1 MKIVEMP
8 LQNDRTSLG
17 SETIKYFSNVHQQVA
32 LTWVASPE
40 SLPQVETFLA
50 HFDCPLAFDFQKSLV
65 DFLLPLSA
73 LPVLKDTVSQQWPQD
88 QALQSSVNELA
99 KQHQLLWHAGRF
111 TFDLTTAGLVY
122 AILNVTPDSF
132 YDGGRYN
139 SLDAMHQQVDQL
151 VAAGA
156 DVIEVG
162 GQTTKPGGFTEITP
176 AEEIDRI
183 QPAIDYLHEKYPSI
197 PIAVDTY
204 KLPVMEFAINH
215 GVDIINDVDGFDT
228 REKRA
233 LLASSNVGLVTM
245 HSNRDQE
252 YDNLGQAMVQFFQK
266 NVSDLVAAGVDRQRI
281 CLDQGIGYAKVAD
294 GHQDMTMM
302 RNINLLTQFNLPL
315 LVAISRKGFG
325 KQLFGLNKEDRLP
338 VTLVAEAAMY
348 QQGGRVFRVHDVVE
362 TKQLV
367 KMLATIDQAYW
378 FKPAGKQS
386 GN

>member
-8 LQNDRTSLG
+8 LHNDRTSLG
-17 SETIKYFSNVHQQVA
+17 QETIKYFTNVHQQIA
-32 LTWVASPE
+32 LIWVATPE
-40 SLPQVETFLA
+40 ELPRVEAFLN

-65 DFLLPLSA
+65 NFLLPQSA
-73 LPVLKDTVSQQWPQD
+73 LVVLRQAISEQWPQD
-88 QALQSSVNELA
+88 QELQSSMAALDKA
-99 KQHQLLWHAGRF
+99 HQLTWQAGRF
-111 TFDLTTAGLVY
+111 SFDLTNLGLVY

-132 YDGGRYN
+132 YDGGQFN
-139 SLDAMHQQVDQL
+139 STDQMHKQVDRL

-162 GQTTKPGGFTEITP
+162 GQTTKPGGFKEISP
-176 AEEIDRI
+176 EEEIDRI
-183 QPAIDYLHEKYPSI
+183 SPAIDYLQEHYPQM

-204 KLPVMEFAINH
+204 KLPVMKFALDQHI
-215 GVDIINDVDGFDT
+215 DIINDVNGFDT
-228 REKRA
+228 PEKRA
-233 LLASSNVGLVTM
+233 LLAHSQAGLITM

-252 YDNLGQAMVQFFQK
+252 YDDLGQSMVRFFQE
-266 NVSDLVAAGVDRQRI
+266 NVSALVSAGINRQRI

-325 KQLFGLNKEDRLP
+325 KQLFGLDKKDRLP

-348 QQGGRVFRVHDVVE
+348 QHGGRVFRVHDVEE

-378 FKPAGKQS
+378 VKPADKQS
-386 GN
+386 KS